1 MGEDAITGHYRRA
14 GLEEEILA
22 ALRES
27 GLAASVDTLAP
38 VDEFHTGGR
47 RMTASLVDRLDL
59 HPGSRVLDVGCG
71 IGGTARYIAATRG
84 AEVTGIDLTPEY
96 VAAARALT
104 EKAGP
109 AGLVRFDR
117 GDGTDLP
124 YPDGSFDAACAIH
137 TGMNIER
144 KDLLAAGLARVL
156 RAGGRLAVFDIMRTG
171 DGEVGHPTPWAATAA
186 TSFLADPRSY
196 RGLLEEA
203 GFEVVHER
211 DWSAAV
217 LDALRRGPERA
228 PAGGAPPLGPHL
240 LMGERAE
247 EKRANVN
254 DAVRRGIVAPVE
266 MIAVAPGP

>member
-171 DGEVGHPTPWAATAA
+171 DGEVGHPTPGR
-186 TSFLADPRSY
+186 PR
-196 RGLLEEA
+196 R
-203 GFEVVHER
+203 
-211 DWSAAV
+211 
-217 LDALRRGPERA
+217 P
-228 PAGGAPPLGPHL
+228 PASWPT
-240 LMGERAE
+240 
-247 EKRANVN
+247 
-254 DAVRRGIVAPVE
+254 
-266 MIAVAPGP
+266 PGPTEGSWRRPGSRSCTNGTGARPCWTRCGGGRSGRRPAAHRPSGRTCSWGSAPRRSGPTSTTRYGGGSSRRSR